1 MARTSYTGY
10 LRQYGGPSKRNNTP
24 AVFPSIIQMS
34 IDISQA
40 STTATGKFLPVG
52 AIPIGAQNISGNG
65 TATSTIDIGVTGTV
79 DAFAN
84 ELPGDAVSAMVVT
97 GTTLGTALTASTEI
111 TAGAGAVGG
120 TGTVLLAVYYIMQDD
135 GSEGS

>member
-24 AVFPSIIQMS
+24 AVYQSLIQFS
-34 IDISQA
+34 LDISVA
-40 STTATGKFLPVG
+40 STTGTGKFLPVG
-52 AIPIGAQNISGNG
+52 AIPIGAQNIGGNG

-97 GTTLGTALTASTEI
+97 GTALGTPLTVSTEI
-111 TAGAGAVGG
+111 TAGAGAVAG
-120 TGTVLLAVYYIMQDD
+120 TGTVILAVHYIMQDD